1 MKILEGEMAESLL
14 LAAVLAGQKLLEEH
28 VGLPDN
34 NKTLNI
40 HQAKL
45 VSNSGTVAV
54 MSATD
59 KLGHW
64 DVRGRSSSV
73 TVD

>member
-45 VSNSGTVAV
+45 VSNSRTGGAV
-54 MSATD
+54 CNVSY
-59 KLGHW
+59 
-64 DVRGRSSSV
+64 
-73 TVD
+73 